1 MAKLIDR
8 IARDNRLALATVV
21 AALSTLITACAT
33 TPSPSSMPVMESWYK
48 VAISG
53 SEEAFV
59 DTNSIVTAGALLQA
73 QVKQNYLAPQPAA
86 KAGKTFQS
94 ARTDY
99 RLDCAQRKL
108 AQRETRF
115 FEGRD
120 LKGEEV
126 GKASRNERNLIWV
139 DAPRA
144 SVFGEILDYSCKNA
158 PMG

>member
-1 MAKLIDR
+1 MSNLNNRMAL
-8 IARDNRLALATVV
+8 AAVAAALATLVT
-21 AALSTLITACAT
+21 SCAT
-33 TPSPSSMPVMESWYK
+33 TPASSSSTPVTESWYK

-53 SEEAFV
+53 NQEAFV
-59 DTNSIVTAGALLQA
+59 DTNSIRMAGTLLQV
-73 QVKQNYLAPQPAA
+73 QVKENYLAPKPAA

-99 RLDCAQRKL
+99 RLDCAQRKV

-120 LKGEEV
+120 LQGDEV
-126 GKASRNERNLIWV
+126 GKTSRNDRNLIWV

-144 SVFGEILDYSCKNA
+144 SVFGEILDYGCKNA
-158 PMG
+158 PAG

>member
-1 MAKLIDR
+1 MSNLS
-8 IARDNRLALATVV
+8 NRLALAAV
-21 AALSTLITACAT
+21 AAAITTLVTSCAT
-33 TPSPSSMPVMESWYK
+33 TPAPSSSMPVTESWYK

-59 DTNSIVTAGALLQA
+59 DTNSIRTTGTLVQV
-73 QVKQNYLAPQPAA
+73 QVKQNYLAPKPAA

-99 RLDCAQRKL
+99 RLDCAQRKV

-115 FEGRD
+115 FAERD
-120 LKGEEV
+120 LQGEDV
-126 GKASRNERNLIWV
+126 GKASRNDRNLIWV

-144 SVFGEILDYSCKNA
+144 SVFGEILDYGCKNA
-158 PMG
+158 PAAAAG